1 MDGDVHRPVGAN
13 VHHAH
18 AASVERGAQLVE
30 PLQSGDG
37 HAVGGRDP
45 RQVEPVRRPEQRLEA
60 VGRDEIGLRK
70 EREDAAAVVVDDDER
85 AVDVAPAG
93 RDQAAR
99 VVEERE
105 ITEQRERAPAGV
117 PAARPRAVDTTPSMP
132 LAPRFATTRTPSR
145 GDAYH
150 SRSRTGIDDE
160 TMSVASLGSRSSRA
174 RATPGSVGAV
184 CASST
189 DAMVAWARRSASI
202 HPSSHPGGDGTGRAT
217 VTDAVTVAAVRSGSS
232 HACRGCTST

>member
-30 PLQSGDG
+30 P
-37 HAVGGRDP
+37 P
-45 RQVEPVRRPEQRLEA
+45 RP
-60 VGRDEIGLRK
+60 
-70 EREDAAAVVVDDDER
+70 
-85 AVDVAPAG
+85 
-93 RDQAAR
+93 
-99 VVEERE
+99 
-105 ITEQRERAPAGV
+105 GV

-145 GDAYH
+145 GGAYH

-160 TMSVASLGSRSSRA
+160 TMSTASLGSRSSRA

-189 DAMVAWARRSASI
+189 DAMVAWA
-202 HPSSHPGGDGTGRAT
+202 
-217 VTDAVTVAAVRSGSS
+217 
-232 HACRGCTST
+232 